1 MNKTKTP
8 QGDGNQTPLSNQL
21 DSSYRNEQNKN
32 PTRGRKHFTSF
43 SLCYIINHMNK
54 RKTPRGDD
62 NYLMLKF
69 LYSVIFLSMNKIKT
83 SQGDGNSPLAF
94 IPLIS
99 TSWTSYEQNK
109 NPTRG
114 R

>member
-1 MNKTKTP
+1 
-8 QGDGNQTPLSNQL
+8 
-21 DSSYRNEQNKN
+21 
-32 PTRGRKHFTSF
+32 
-43 SLCYIINHMNK
+43 MNK

-83 SQGDGNSPLAF
+83 SQGDGNSRSLSDVAY
-94 IPLIS
+94 IS
-99 TSWTSYEQNK
+99 KYYEQKK
-109 NPTRG
+109 NPKYYEQKKNPKRG